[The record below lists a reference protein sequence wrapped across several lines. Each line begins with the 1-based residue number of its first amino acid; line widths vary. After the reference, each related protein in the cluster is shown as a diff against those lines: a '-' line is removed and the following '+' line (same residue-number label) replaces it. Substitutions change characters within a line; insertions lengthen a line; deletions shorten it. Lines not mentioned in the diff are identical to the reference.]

1 LFSFQL
7 LKSIMKM
14 ITYFMKPH
22 LIVLLNLDNL
32 LSNF

>member
-1 LFSFQL
+1 
-7 LKSIMKM
+7 MKM

-32 LSNF
+32 LSNFDLYLILNLK